1 MPRAVAWPMLLRP
14 PLRCFPSVSALTGLP
29 FHRLDRSISTR
40 PRWAG
45 LVGLYCFSA
54 IFLESCRSDTGGHID
69 GLAFGQRHDR
79 LLHVGTLIGLA
90 LPALCLALH
99 HQGRSEEHTSELQ
112 SLMRNSY
119 AV

>member
-54 IFLESCRSDTGGHID
+54 IFLE
-69 GLAFGQRHDR
+69 
-79 LLHVGTLIGLA
+79 
-90 LPALCLALH
+90 
-99 HQGRSEEHTSELQ
+99 RSEEHTSELQ
-112 SLMRNSY
+112 SLMRILY
-119 AV
+119 AVLCLQKQNITKYEQKSRNTNRNNTY